1 MDARFR
7 GHDKRRVTVKTKTMP
22 TYTVHEPPRRKAE
35 AVSDPERFV
44 FVRDGFYFWAFL
56 LGPIWMLI
64 HRLWLVLIGYIAVN
78 VALAG
83 LLHVLNAGEA
93 PHFAA
98 TALLAL
104 LVGFEAGTLRRF
116 SLRKWKTVGV
126 VVAGDSESAE
136 RRFFARWVAREP
148 VTPAAKPAPAMPPP
162 VLRGAPSPEHVIGL
176 FPEPG
181 GSR

>member
-1 MDARFR
+1 
-7 GHDKRRVTVKTKTMP
+7 MP
-22 TYTVHEPPRRKAE
+22 TYTVHEPPLRKAE

-56 LGPIWMLI
+56 LGPVWMLA

-83 LLHVLNAGEA
+83 VLHLLDAGEA
-93 PHFAA
+93 PRFAA
-98 TALLAL
+98 MALLAL

-126 VVAGDSESAE
+126 VVAGDLETAE
-136 RRFFARWVAREP
+136 RRFFARWAVREP
-148 VTPAAKPAPAMPPP
+148 GTPTAPAAPPP
-162 VLRGAPSPEHVIGL
+162 PMLRGAPSPEHVIGL